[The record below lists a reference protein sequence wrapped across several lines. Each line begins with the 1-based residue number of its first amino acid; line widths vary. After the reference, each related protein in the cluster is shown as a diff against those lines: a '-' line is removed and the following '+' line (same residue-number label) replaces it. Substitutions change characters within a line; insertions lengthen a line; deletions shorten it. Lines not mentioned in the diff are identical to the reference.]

1 MILKLSCIAIALC
14 VTITDCLVLVF
25 PSLLRVRVQTQA
37 PGFPMPNLASPVTIH
52 SRARKFL
59 EPMAPLK
66 EIKYFEQSNYYFT
79 LLHEKEAFFILWDT
93 ENR

>member
-25 PSLLRVRVQTQA
+25 PSLLRVQTQA

-66 EIKYFEQSNYYFT
+66 EITYFEQSNYYFT

-93 ENR
+93 EKR

>member
-25 PSLLRVRVQTQA
+25 PSLLRVQTQA

-66 EIKYFEQSNYYFT
+66 EITYFEQSNYYFT

>member
-25 PSLLRVRVQTQA
+25 PLLLRVQTQA
-37 PGFPMPNLASPVTIH
+37 PGFPMPNLAFPVTIH
-52 SRARKFL
+52 SHARKFL

-66 EIKYFEQSNYYFT
+66 EITYFEQSNYYFT

>member
-25 PSLLRVRVQTQA
+25 PSLLRVQTQA

-52 SRARKFL
+52 SRACKFL
-59 EPMAPLK
+59 ETMAPLK
-66 EIKYFEQSNYYFT
+66 EITYFEQSNYYFT

>member
-1 MILKLSCIAIALC
+1 
-14 VTITDCLVLVF
+14 
-25 PSLLRVRVQTQA
+25 
-37 PGFPMPNLASPVTIH
+37 MPNLASPVTIH

-66 EIKYFEQSNYYFT
+66 EITYFEQSNYYFT

>member
-25 PSLLRVRVQTQA
+25 PSLLRVQTQA

-66 EIKYFEQSNYYFT
+66 EITYFEQSNYYLT

>member
-25 PSLLRVRVQTQA
+25 PSLLRVQTQA
-37 PGFPMPNLASPVTIH
+37 PGFLMPNLASPMTTH
-52 SRARKFL
+52 SRASELL

-66 EIKYFEQSNYYFT
+66 EITYFEQSNYYFT

>member
-25 PSLLRVRVQTQA
+25 PSFLRVQTQA

-66 EIKYFEQSNYYFT
+66 EITYFEQSNYYFT

>member
-25 PSLLRVRVQTQA
+25 PSLLRVQTQA

-59 EPMAPLK
+59 EPRAPLK
-66 EIKYFEQSNYYFT
+66 EITYFEQSNYYFT

>member
-1 MILKLSCIAIALC
+1 MG
-14 VTITDCLVLVF
+14 F
-25 PSLLRVRVQTQA
+25 PSLLRVQTQA

-66 EIKYFEQSNYYFT
+66 EITYFEQSNYYFT